1 MRQATATK
9 TSMKLPCNPRFL
21 LVARKSLFFFL
32 LLGVWAVTQKKSLRI
47 LCCMVKQSYTG
58 TMTLFL
64 YFFPSAQVVSL
75 TWCKVLE
82 RFISGTRLHHKTA
95 KCSVRAS
102 IVKTTYLFPPAVIY
116 LVVWLCP
123 ETSPHIQ
130 ALTSEVGGAR
140 EQQGH
145 STAQKRRQW
154 HQILTLMKS
163 DTAWKEE
170 LGSGWVAKQ
179 LGVCIMVKQLIQS
192 VVNEICQLDADWYQL
207 SHQLMWAGIVI
218 S

>member
-9 TSMKLPCNPRFL
+9 TSMKLLCNPRFL
-21 LVARKSLFFFL
+21 LVARKLLFFFL
-32 LLGVWAVTQKKSLRI
+32 LLGVWAVIQNKSLRI

-64 YFFPSAQVVSL
+64 YFFPSAKVVSL

-130 ALTSEVGGAR
+130 ALTSEVGGEESSKATVQHR
-140 EQQGH
+140 KGDNDIRAWHWWSQTQHERRSWGQGG
-145 STAQKRRQW
+145 
-154 HQILTLMKS
+154 L
-163 DTAWKEE
+163 
-170 LGSGWVAKQ
+170 
-179 LGVCIMVKQLIQS
+179 QS
-192 VVNEICQLDADWYQL
+192 SSECASW
-207 SHQLMWAGIVI
+207 
-218 S
+218 